1 MSTTATTS
9 DSSTTATLPVGPN
22 KASDTSSTSP
32 GANPFAFARSKHT
45 RRLSNYMV
53 QDRMEDEYDK
63 TILHR
68 KLFPVNIRLMNAN
81 LAYKNLIEDILVY
94 MEEVLTWD
102 RYEDYGRPKGI
113 SGANIGIPFNIIA
126 IRNPVDENSDDVEF
140 FLNPV
145 IIARSLIKEVVQ
157 SNCGS
162 LRLEKPLSVERH
174 VWIDIEYYNEHG
186 IKQKRIQVDRKA
198 GGYTIQHEIEHNL
211 GILITDKVLL

>member
-1 MSTTATTS
+1 
-9 DSSTTATLPVGPN
+9 
-22 KASDTSSTSP
+22 
-32 GANPFAFARSKHT
+32 
-45 RRLSNYMV
+45 MV